1 MSFTLDV
8 INELLSVDISKTCCR
23 KAMLFGLFI
32 CAKIDESQKNCVV
45 AEFKTEES
53 AAIAAQIL
61 KKQFSTDGTIT
72 RVARAGRT
80 FYTLTSVSKALRSF
94 VQAIDSAE
102 DRRTPDEIV
111 GFRCAACV
119 TGFLRGAFIACGSIN
134 DPAKSYHL
142 EFSLPNATRAERIF
156 EMLDSIVPSPKTV
169 VRERKVGLYYKSN
182 EAIFALLNYIGGGQS
197 SFLLTNAFIER
208 DIRNAENRATN
219 CVASNI
225 SKSVDASMRQ
235 IEAIRHL
242 KDSGKLLSLPEE
254 LRYTADLRMENPAA
268 SLFEL
273 SHLHEPPISKSGLNR
288 RLTRLLEEAN
298 EEE

>member
-8 INELLSVDISKTCCR
+8 ISELLDADLSKTCCR
-23 KAMLFGLFI
+23 KAMLFGLFV
-32 CAKIDESQKNCVV
+32 CGKLDETKKNGVV

-53 AAIAAQIL
+53 ATLAAQIL
-61 KKQFSTDGTIT
+61 KKQFSTDGTLT

-80 FYTLTSVSKALRSF
+80 FYALSCASKALWSF
-94 VQAIDSAE
+94 IGAFDSAE

-111 GFRCAACV
+111 GFRCTACV
-119 TGFLRGAFIACGSIN
+119 NGFLRGAFIACGSIN

-142 EFSLPNATRAERIF
+142 EFSLPNATRAERLS

-169 VRERKVGLYYKSN
+169 VRERKIGLYYKSN

-197 SFLLTNAFIER
+197 SFLITNTFIER

-225 SKSVDASMRQ
+225 SKSVDAAMRQ
-235 IEAIRHL
+235 VEAIRHL
-242 KDSGKLLSLPEE
+242 KESGKLLSLPEE
-254 LRYTADLRMENPAA
+254 LRYTAELRMENPAA

-298 EEE
+298 E